1 VGLEVATITP
11 IATTATT
18 VSAALSD
25 VHQGTSARTRPADD
39 TVISEGVLASR
50 RGSRDRSAM
59 AAFRAFAASMAAVIL
74 ITGCGTSHVDTAYTV
89 TSVQNDTTC
98 LTLPAG
104 KPAKGQPDHI
114 CATWPPTRIK
124 ATRPIR
130 AGDCVVL
137 RLHPESSGAS
147 ELILGD
153 PANCRP

>member
-1 VGLEVATITP
+1 MAGL
-11 IATTATT
+11 
-18 VSAALSD
+18 
-25 VHQGTSARTRPADD
+25 
-39 TVISEGVLASR
+39 
-50 RGSRDRSAM
+50 
-59 AAFRAFAASMAAVIL
+59 RAFAVSMVVVIF
-74 ITGCGTSHVDTAYTV
+74 IAGCGTSHVDTGYTV

-98 LTLPAG
+98 LTLPVG

-147 ELILGD
+147 ELILSD
-153 PANCRP
+153 SASCHP